1 MKTWKLIFSLLLLF
15 VFSCQRNKKI
25 QEQDLSKETQEVE
38 SNTVD
43 VIILHKK
50 NFYKELVSNGKLAAE
65 QKMVMHFETSGKL
78 HKIYKHNGQY
88 VGKGQIIAQLDT
100 KTAQENLQAARL
112 ALQSATIARDE
123 QLIGQGYLLSKIDS
137 IPKEVLNVASLRSG
151 YSAALLKMQIA
162 NDEAKKLLLRAP
174 FSGKVAD
181 ITKKIYEN
189 ISPSDNF
196 CTLIDD
202 RKFYVEFSILE
213 NEIQDIK
220 LGDRVEV
227 GPFSLK
233 KEYKG
238 KITEINPEVDNNGMI
253 KVKAL
258 VFNTDKKL
266 LEGMNVEIRIRR
278 AIPNQLVVPKQAVVI
293 RDNLDVLFR
302 YTHGIA
308 YWTYIKIVGENSDSY
323 AVIANQDRS
332 ATLNAGDTVIVSD
345 NLNLAHKSK
354 VKINKILSH

>member
-1 MKTWKLIFSLLLLF
+1 MKTWKLVFGLLLLF
-15 VFSCQRNKKI
+15 VFSCQSKEK
-25 QEQDLSKETQEVE
+25 EQDLNKAKQEIE
-38 SNTVD
+38 SNSVD

-50 NFYKELVSNGKLAAE
+50 NFYKELVSNGKLSAE
-65 QKMVMHFETSGKL
+65 QKTVMHFETSGKL
-78 HKIYKHNGQY
+78 QKIYKHNGQF
-88 VGKGQIIAQLDT
+88 VRQGSIIAVLDAQ
-100 KTAQENLQAARL
+100 TAKENLQAARL
-112 ALQSATIARDE
+112 ALKSATIARDE
-123 QLIGQGYLLSKIDS
+123 QLIGQGYSPTKKDS
-137 IPKEVLNVASLRSG
+137 IPKEVLNVASIRSG

-162 NDEAKKLLLRAP
+162 NDDDKKLILRAP

-202 RKFYVEFSILE
+202 RKFYVDFSILE
-213 NEIQDIK
+213 SELQEIR
-220 LGDRVEV
+220 LGDRVV
-227 GPFSLK
+227 VTPFSLK
-233 KEYKG
+233 KEYIG
-238 KITEINPEVDNNGMI
+238 KITEINPVVDENGMI

-266 LEGMNVEIRIRR
+266 LEGMNVDVRIRR

-293 RDNLDVLFR
+293 RDNLEVLFR
-302 YTHGIA
+302 YTHGTA

-323 AVIANQDRS
+323 AVIANKDRS
-332 ATLNAGDTVIVSD
+332 ATLNAGDTVIISD

-354 VKINKILSH
+354 VQINKIIRQ